1 MRVFDFIRDVG
12 NDSAEY
18 KFRLA
23 PNWRGT
29 GSIREGVPDQDRVLA
44 FRARRQHRH
53 RSADQLLQSPNV
65 FDRGCRQV
73 GPGARAGGAIGPA
86 LRGFVNWLDFSL
98 GRGPGWNVIV
108 GFAAAP
114 VSGAD
119 LDFFKPV
126 EHVELGQRDAVYP
139 AGLDRLAHRYRI
151 EPTAASPPSGHH
163 SEFTAAVAQH

>member
-1 MRVFDFIRDVG
+1 MGSEAMRVFDFIRDVG

-65 FDRGCRQV
+65 SLRGCLLI
-73 GPGARAGGAIGPA
+73 GPGAGAAGAICPA
-86 LRGFVNWLDFSL
+86 LRGLVNRLDFSL
-98 GRGPGWNVIV
+98 GRGPSWHVVI

-114 VSGAD
+114 V
-119 LDFFKPV
+119 
-126 EHVELGQRDAVYP
+126 
-139 AGLDRLAHRYRI
+139 
-151 EPTAASPPSGHH
+151 
-163 SEFTAAVAQH
+163 